1 MTREQLEKA
10 ALALVSSH
18 RLISSSDEVRY
29 LPKVFIVNGQ
39 CYWFLNAAKRAAFGT
54 NSLITVMTIEQA
66 WQIHTHLHPDT
77 LEKERIEKKFD
88 QTGDTFN
95 GRLFDD
101 RNSPLAEMV
110 NIPIIPLVPTP

>member
-29 LPKVFIVNGQ
+29 LPKVFIVNGK

-54 NSLITVMTIEQA
+54 NALIHVMTIEQA
-66 WQIHTHLHPDT
+66 WHIHLHLHPDT
-77 LEKERIEKKFD
+77 LKKECIEKNFD
-88 QTGDTFN
+88 QTGDTFG
-95 GRLFDD
+95 GRLFDEPH
-101 RNSPLAEMV
+101 SPLAQMV
-110 NIPIIPLVPTP
+110 NIPIVPIDD